1 MNNNDEPKMNS
12 VIRIEVFGVLKNSSD
27 ELYKNKISSMLKL
40 VIKCLIGIDS
50 LPKTDT
56 KRKKLKRQINK
67 TFFLLVESQFG

>member
-27 ELYKNKISSMLKL
+27 ELYKNKISAILKS

-50 LPKTDT
+50 LPKTDAI
-56 KRKKLKRQINK
+56 RKKTEKTNK
-67 TFFLLVESQFG
+67 